1 MQPRKPIYTDPFDEF
16 VRMRQEMERMMNDMV
31 RRSIINEYFEGAR
44 SQAPLGEA
52 HHEEMLPPKAS
63 LSAEKGF
70 SPRSI
75 HAQNLEKMAVD
86 PNTCVY
92 GFSIRVGPDGKP
104 VVREF
109 GNMKPGT
116 ANPANPAQPSLASN
130 EREPLVDVIPT
141 ENEVVVIAEIPGVE
155 KHEIKLNSTP
165 ESLTISVNNPQRRYH
180 RVVSLPCEVDPTG
193 VVASYKNGVLEVTH
207 KRVQPCD
214 NKGHEIHVE

>member
-1 MQPRKPIYTDPFDEF
+1 MPPGKPMYLDPFDEF
-16 VRMRQEMERMMNDMV
+16 VRMRQEMERMMNEMV
-31 RRSIINEYFEGAR
+31 RQSIMDA
-44 SQAPLGEA
+44 
-52 HHEEMLPPKAS
+52 K
-63 LSAEKGF
+63 
-70 SPRSI
+70 
-75 HAQNLEKMAVD
+75 NLEKMAAD
-86 PNTCVY
+86 PKTCVY

-109 GNMKPGT
+109 GNIKPNSV
-116 ANPANPAQPSLASN
+116 NPANPAQSSLASD

-155 KHEIKLNSTP
+155 KHEIKLNSTT

-207 KRVQPCD
+207 KRVLKSD
-214 NKGHEIHVE
+214 GNGHEIHVK